1 MQSRHDRR
9 HDSDR
14 SLALLEVVLQERGE
28 AQLSGPYQ
36 APPSWEVQMSFLP
49 FQHER
54 DRATPLPRWS
64 FPEAAASVAF
74 AIVTDNDV
82 GTPTVRRSEDW
93 RGPTTTQRCRP
104 AGGRVTAVVSMTS
117 SFLLVRLHK
126 SGSG

>member
-1 MQSRHDRR
+1 MLGSSARLASGKTLGQICVFHTQRRPRHECNQ
-9 HDSDR
+9 DSDP
-14 SLALLEVVLQERGE
+14 SLALLEVVLQERDE
-28 AQLSGPYQ
+28 AQLSSPYQ
-36 APPSWEVQMSFLP
+36 APPSWKSTCLLCQ

-93 RGPTTTQRCRP
+93 RGPTITQ
-104 AGGRVTAVVSMTS
+104 
-117 SFLLVRLHK
+117 
-126 SGSG
+126 